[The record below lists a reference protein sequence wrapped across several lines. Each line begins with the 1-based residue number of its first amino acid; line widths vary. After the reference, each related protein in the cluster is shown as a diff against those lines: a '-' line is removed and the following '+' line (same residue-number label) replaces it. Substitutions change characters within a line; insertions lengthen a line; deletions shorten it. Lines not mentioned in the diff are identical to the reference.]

1 MSRVRAAADADATD
15 ARADERGVVLVVT
28 VIVMTVLCLFAG
40 LAVDIGSWFV
50 RAAEI
55 KRATD
60 AAALAGV
67 VWMPEL
73 DAARTAAL
81 AAAARNGFVHGVDGV
96 TVTVQEV
103 VNDNRR
109 LRVVISDG
117 RVDQYFSRI
126 AVARQAITRSSE
138 AEYVLP
144 VPLGSPRNT
153 FGTETLLPGTAT
165 DENFWAAVNGWCAGR
180 ESGDDKLARYESY
193 TATAGATQCNNGS
206 AASDRYDPGGYL
218 YAINLPANATS
229 LALEVYDPAFNTTYP
244 SGVPVPDRSI
254 VNSFQQ
260 VTTVFEVYDR
270 NPTPLDL
277 TNLPLR
283 STTTFTTNQNQA
295 AFRNQWV
302 RLATWTNPAAGQYYL
317 RVRTEAG
324 QLNSR
329 AVNGFGLR
337 VFTGSTFASCT
348 TIAGAAD
355 YSASCP
361 QVYGVYDISVYA
373 NGPNTTSDFY
383 LAQVDP
389 VHAGKTMRITLFDA
403 GEGSDSLRVID
414 PNGNPASFRWSTAC
428 NPPTPPAGACSG
440 SGTSL
445 SVAGTGPQPYPGL
458 VSTSRYNDR
467 SLVLDIP
474 LPANYATLYGTKRW
488 WKIRYQA
495 GTNPTDRTTWSVNV
509 VGNPVHLVE

>member
-1 MSRVRAAADADATD
+1 VTRA
-15 ARADERGVVLVVT
+15 RLGADERGAVLVVT
-28 VIVMTVLCLFAG
+28 VVTMTLLCLFAG
-40 LAVDIGSWFV
+40 LAIDVGSWYV

-73 DAARTAAL
+73 DTARSAAVAT
-81 AAAARNGFVHGVDGV
+81 AARNGFVHGVDDV
-96 TVTVQEV
+96 TVSVEEV
-103 VNDNRR
+103 PNDNRR
-109 LRVVISDG
+109 LRVVITDG
-117 RVDQYFSRI
+117 KVDQFFSRI
-126 AVARQAITRSSE
+126 AVARQAITRGSE

-153 FGTETLLPGTAT
+153 FGTETLLPGTAN
-165 DENFWAAVNGWCAGR
+165 DENFWAAVNGYCAGR
-180 ESGDDKLARYESY
+180 ESGDDKLARYASY
-193 TATAGATQCNNGS
+193 STTSGSTQCNNGS
-206 AASDRYDPGGYL
+206 AQSDRYDPSGYL
-218 YAINLPANATS
+218 YAINLPVNAS
-229 LALEVYDPAFNTTYP
+229 SMALEVYDPAYNTSYP
-244 SGVPVPDRSI
+244 TGVPRPDRNFASG
-254 VNSFQQ
+254 NQQ
-260 VTTVFEVYDR
+260 VPTTFEVYNR

-283 STTTFTTNQNQA
+283 STTRFTTNQDQA
-295 AFRNQWV
+295 ALRNQWV
-302 RLATWTNPAAGQYYL
+302 RLATWTNPTAGQYYL

-337 VFTGSTFASCT
+337 VFTGSTFATCT
-348 TIAGAAD
+348 TITGTTD

-361 QVYGVYDISVYA
+361 QVHGVYDVSVYA
-373 NGPNTTSDFY
+373 NGPSTTSDFY
-383 LAQVDP
+383 LAQIDP

-403 GEGSDSLRVID
+403 GEGSDSLRIID
-414 PNGNPASFRWSTAC
+414 PNGNPATFRWSTAC
-428 NPPTPPAGACSG
+428 SPPTPPAGGCSG

-445 SVAGTGPQPYPGL
+445 SVAGDGPQPTTGL

-467 SLVLDIP
+467 YLVLDIP
-474 LPANYATLYGTKRW
+474 LPANYTALYGTKRW
-488 WKIRYQA
+488 WKVRYQA

-509 VGNPVHLVE
+509 VGDPVHLVE